1 MATYTPITKTYKD
14 GKEYLLSKYTPTKVV
29 ETVTNTTPTTTTI
42 DDVLKAYDTD
52 EMVNNYMAQYNN
64 LASSGS
70 ESGGTGYT
78 GSNIDLTNILKAY
91 EDSAAASRAAAE
103 QTYSNTRSDL
113 LTSLKRYQE
122 ENAKNVENQK
132 KSYLLGQASLESARA
147 EADRQSRI
155 GTTSRGLAGSGLQQL
170 AQLQN
175 LISQGQDISNLATEN
190 QDALETLRRALAQK
204 EEDTNTSLANAETT
218 YNNALKSIAS
228 ELATNKANIEY
239 QAAENEA
246 NRLFQAAENAAN
258 RRASASQAATSNAL
272 ALAQLRAQSEDSA
285 KAATSA
291 VSKVIQQFKETLSTT
306 KKKQQQNAYNQAVID
321 LYETLEKYNL
331 GSNDSISQ
339 TALSNLKSVYNAY
352 KK

>member
-1 MATYTPITKTYKD
+1 MSS
-14 GKEYLLSKYTPTKVV
+14 LLSNFKNFLFGNIGKSQEEWEKESKNAYEEYMSKKYS
-29 ETVTNTTPTTTTI
+29 NTS
-42 DDVLKAYDTD
+42 DDVTLKNYDTD
-52 EMVNNYMAQYNN
+52 EMVNNYMSQYNN
-64 LASSGS
+64 LASSSSG
-70 ESGGTGYT
+70 GGTGYT

-103 QTYSNTRSDL
+103 QSYSNTRSDL

-218 YNNALKSIAS
+218 YNNALKSIAA
-228 ELATNKANIEY
+228 ELATNKSNIEY

-258 RRASASQAATSNAL
+258 RKASAASNAL
-272 ALAQLRAQSEDSA
+272 TLAQLRAQSEDQA

-291 VSKVIQQFKETLSTT
+291 VSSLISTFKNDISSA
-306 KKKQQQNAYNQAVID
+306 KKKNQESTYNSAVSE
-321 LYETLEKYNL
+321 LYNTLANYGL
-331 GSNDSISQ
+331 GTNDSVTQ
-339 TALSNLKSVYNAY
+339 TALANLKTVYNQY